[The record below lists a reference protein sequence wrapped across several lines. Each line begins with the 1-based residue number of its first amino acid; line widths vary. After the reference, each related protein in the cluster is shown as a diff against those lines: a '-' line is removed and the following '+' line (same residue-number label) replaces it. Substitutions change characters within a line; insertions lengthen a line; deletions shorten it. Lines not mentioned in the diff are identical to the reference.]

1 MNSWTQKT
9 FTEAIQG
16 SSKPSCWNR
25 RKKKKKIVYILFLCE
40 HRNYKYFRRD
50 FYTWT
55 IFKVSQTEGEKENLN
70 REIFFLAIRRERK
83 EEIVNSQLGA
93 YHQKN
98 GSAWKSTS
106 DEEWV
111 FFNDFCFKGT
121 PRLLKS
127 SRMVSS
133 MKKFVKSSQ
142 RTNESSTFS
151 VSMSPAT
158 FWNLTSKTWRISSP
172 DTSIARRRD
181 FPGSLDNS
189 SIIN

>member
-1 MNSWTQKT
+1 
-9 FTEAIQG
+9 
-16 SSKPSCWNR
+16 
-25 RKKKKKIVYILFLCE
+25 LLLCE

-83 EEIVNSQLGA
+83 EEIVISQLGA

-133 MKKFVKSSQ
+133 MKKFVESSQ

-172 DTSIARRRD
+172 DTSIAKRREI
-181 FPGSLDNS
+181 PGSLDNS
-189 SIIN
+189 STLN